1 MNEVWKQYRDTRYDV
16 SNLGNVRSTDRPDM
30 QGHVRPKQSGV
41 LKQKLTKRGYNQVSI
56 SGKWTSVHRM
66 VAETFLGLPEDTTY
80 VVDHINSVPTDNRLV
95 NLQWLSPSENIKKA
109 FDDGRVPPKSVDK
122 RTGDVLVF
130 KSSIEASAHFNR
142 SKGYFREVVTKK
154 GGENIYFKVRDI

>member
-1 MNEVWKQYRDTRYDV
+1 
-16 SNLGNVRSTDRPDM
+16 
-30 QGHVRPKQSGV
+30 
-41 LKQKLTKRGYNQVSI
+41 
-56 SGKWTSVHRM
+56 M

>member
-80 VVDHINSVPTDNRLV
+80 VVDHINSVKTDNRV
-95 NLQWLSPSENIKKA
+95 ENLQWLSQAENTK
-109 FDDGRVPPKSVDK
+109 KSV
-122 RTGDVLVF
+122 
-130 KSSIEASAHFNR
+130 
-142 SKGYFREVVTKK
+142 
-154 GGENIYFKVRDI
+154 